1 MNKTLYLAYGS
12 NLNLEQMAHRCPTA
26 KTVGATV
33 LMDYRLLFYGGKGG
47 AVATVEPCKGK
58 TVPCLLWEI
67 TSDDEAA
74 LDRYEGFPF
83 LYRKET
89 VKVKL
94 GKKNVEAMVYLMNE
108 GRPLGT
114 PSCHYYSIILVGY
127 QSSGFDIDILKQ
139 AVEDS
144 MEDGYGQYNQ
154 GTDSK
159 DS

>member
-1 MNKTLYLAYGS
+1 MNKTLYLAYGF
-12 NLNLEQMAHRCPTA
+12 NLNLEQMAHRCHTA
-26 KTVGATV
+26 KPVGATM
-33 LMDYRLLFYGGKGG
+33 LRDYGLLFYGGNGG

-58 TVPCLLWEI
+58 AVPCLLWEI

-83 LYRKET
+83 LYRKKT

-114 PSCHYYSIILVGY
+114 PSCHYYSIILEEY
-127 QSSGFDIDILKQ
+127 NKAGFDTGILKQ

-144 MEDGYGQYNQ
+144 MEENDGQ
-154 GTDSK
+154 
-159 DS
+159 